1 MAESQTPRQESLCS
15 ARQIRP
21 YAANGLRGGRDTVS
35 ELIGACVRFSRIE
48 AHVYFQHRAKRRER
62 EGLPGTCQAQRPQAD
77 LGCLYSLAI
86 GRQDEGAGW
95 IAVDETRT
103 ARASN
108 GKSYR
113 YGRRNSVSFDY
124 PTPKRAAHM
133 QRAGAP
139 KGNSVQVHATNNQS
153 GLKNE
158 TLANMRENAILQGET
173 SHASVAQLDRASV
186 FVTDDGNPQSPC
198 SSKTCEISEP
208 CDSHSPSQTPV

>member
-1 MAESQTPRQESLCS
+1 
-15 ARQIRP
+15 
-21 YAANGLRGGRDTVS
+21 
-35 ELIGACVRFSRIE
+35 
-48 AHVYFQHRAKRRER
+48 
-62 EGLPGTCQAQRPQAD
+62 
-77 LGCLYSLAI
+77 
-86 GRQDEGAGW
+86 
-95 IAVDETRT
+95 
-103 ARASN
+103 
-108 GKSYR
+108 
-113 YGRRNSVSFDY
+113 
-124 PTPKRAAHM
+124 M

-208 CDSHSPSQTPV
+208 CDSHSLCQTPVKNDSDLAHLIDAWPDLPNVIKEAILTMVNSISKGKRHER